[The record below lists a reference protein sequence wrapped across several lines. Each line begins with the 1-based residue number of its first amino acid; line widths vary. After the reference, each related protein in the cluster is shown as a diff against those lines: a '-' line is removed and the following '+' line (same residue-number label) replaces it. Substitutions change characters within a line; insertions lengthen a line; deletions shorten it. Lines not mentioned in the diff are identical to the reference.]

1 MYVHLLHLRLE
12 TFLPSVQIKRSR
24 PLRSKIDA
32 DRFEINVSFIGRIFL
47 RSRLFLNDSLISILI
62 PDKKRIKIQIK
73 DLDNRNKEIFVRST
87 FDFNNFIITDLEIR
101 TNILIHASII
111 TLLTVVEVLMKLIAN

>member
-24 PLRSKIDA
+24 LLRSKIDA

-62 PDKKRIKIQIK
+62 PDKERIKIQIK
-73 DLDNRNKEIFVRST
+73 DLENRNKEIFVRST
-87 FDFNNFIITDLEIR
+87 FDFNKFIITDLEIR

-111 TLLTVVEVLMKLIAN
+111 TLLTVVEVSMKLIAN

>member
-1 MYVHLLHLRLE
+1 M
-12 TFLPSVQIKRSR
+12 F
-24 PLRSKIDA
+24 
-32 DRFEINVSFIGRIFL
+32 SFIGRIFL

-111 TLLTVVEVLMKLIAN
+111 TLLTVVEVSMKLVVN

>member
-24 PLRSKIDA
+24 PLRPKIDA

-62 PDKKRIKIQIK
+62 PDKERIKIQIK

-111 TLLTVVEVLMKLIAN
+111 TLLTVVEVSMKLIVN

>member
-1 MYVHLLHLRLE
+1 M
-12 TFLPSVQIKRSR
+12 F
-24 PLRSKIDA
+24 
-32 DRFEINVSFIGRIFL
+32 SFIGRIFL
-47 RSRLFLNDSLISILI
+47 CSRLFLNDSLISILI
-62 PDKKRIKIQIK
+62 PDKERIKIQIK

-111 TLLTVVEVLMKLIAN
+111 TLLTVVEVSMKLIAN

>member
-47 RSRLFLNDSLISILI
+47 RLFLNDSVISILI
-62 PDKKRIKIQIK
+62 PDNERIKIQIK
-73 DLDNRNKEIFVRST
+73 DLDNRNKEIFVHST

-111 TLLTVVEVLMKLIAN
+111 TLLTVSMVSMKLIAN

>member
-1 MYVHLLHLRLE
+1 M
-12 TFLPSVQIKRSR
+12 F
-24 PLRSKIDA
+24 
-32 DRFEINVSFIGRIFL
+32 SFIGRIFL

-111 TLLTVVEVLMKLIAN
+111 TLLTVVEVSMKLIVN

>member
-1 MYVHLLHLRLE
+1 M
-12 TFLPSVQIKRSR
+12 F
-24 PLRSKIDA
+24 
-32 DRFEINVSFIGRIFL
+32 SFIGRIFL

-62 PDKKRIKIQIK
+62 PDKERIKIQIK

-111 TLLTVVEVLMKLIAN
+111 TLLTVVEVSMKLIAN

>member
-1 MYVHLLHLRLE
+1 M
-12 TFLPSVQIKRSR
+12 F
-24 PLRSKIDA
+24 
-32 DRFEINVSFIGRIFL
+32 SFIGRIFL

-62 PDKKRIKIQIK
+62 PDKERIKIQIK

-87 FDFNNFIITDLEIR
+87 FDFNKFIITDLEIR

-111 TLLTVVEVLMKLIAN
+111 TLLTVVEVSMKLIAN